1 MWETQLEIK
10 YEDYQ
15 LEDVNLDHL
24 MNNTAAILQS
34 LTPSKLK
41 QIEGTDLQSAN
52 ERWYCERW
60 CHLTASQCL
69 SACRIG
75 RLVLDGDSNAD
86 VRAFKFISS
95 HIWGIDCEPFQSY
108 WMRYGLES
116 EPKAILRYEEQK
128 SNTVVCK
135 SRLWVNPNYPFLGC
149 PPDGIVGEDG
159 LLEIKSLKMF
169 KDSTR
174 RKCCREMIYTA

>member
-10 YEDYQ
+10 YKDYQ

-60 CHLTASQCL
+60 CHLTAS
-69 SACRIG
+69 
-75 RLVLDGDSNAD
+75 
-86 VRAFKFISS
+86 
-95 HIWGIDCEPFQSY
+95 
-108 WMRYGLES
+108 
-116 EPKAILRYEEQK
+116 
-128 SNTVVCK
+128 
-135 SRLWVNPNYPFLGC
+135 
-149 PPDGIVGEDG
+149 
-159 LLEIKSLKMF
+159 
-169 KDSTR
+169 
-174 RKCCREMIYTA
+174 